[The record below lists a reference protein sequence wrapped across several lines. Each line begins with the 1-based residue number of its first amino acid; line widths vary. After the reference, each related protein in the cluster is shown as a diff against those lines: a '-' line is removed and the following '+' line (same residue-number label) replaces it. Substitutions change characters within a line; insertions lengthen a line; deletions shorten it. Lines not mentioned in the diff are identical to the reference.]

1 MAEKLDHV
9 VVVGAGIVGLS
20 TAWHLQEQGVRVTV
34 LDGEGVAAG
43 SSWGNAGWLAPGLT
57 LPLPEPAILRTGV
70 LATLRP
76 DSPVYVPLRADRR
89 LAQFL
94 AGFARHCTAGHW
106 GRAIEVFNRANAGA
120 LAAYDELTEHEGT
133 GRVEEP
139 TLDAEPFVAG
149 FVSESDREVLVE
161 EFRHVAR
168 TGGLTDFELLDRD
181 DLHTLAPSLGDAVTH
196 GVRLHGQR
204 YLNPGRFVR
213 ALADAV
219 VARGGEI
226 ATGQRVTDVSQ
237 LGREVRVMLEDG
249 ESVLADAVVLANGSW
264 LGALA
269 RPHGIRRLVQAG
281 RGYSFTVHPEQVPT
295 GPVYFP
301 TQRVA
306 CTPLGKPEEGLR
318 VAGMMEFRSPDDPL
332 DPRRV
337 KAIIDAATPMFTG
350 VDWSQRHDEWV
361 GSRPCTT
368 DGLPLVG
375 ASRSDR
381 VFVAGGHGMWGVAL
395 GPLTGRILARRMTGT
410 TSADERALLT
420 AFDPLRA

>member
-1 MAEKLDHV
+1 MAQHPQHV

-20 TAWHLQEQGVRVTV
+20 TAWHLQEAGVTVTV
-34 LDGEGVAAG
+34 LDGDGVAAG
-43 SSWGNAGWLAPGLT
+43 SSWGNAGWLAPALT
-57 LPLPEPAILRTGV
+57 LPLPEPAILRSGI
-70 LATLRP
+70 LATLKP

-94 AGFARHCTAGHW
+94 AGFARHCTPGHW
-106 GRAIEVFNRANAGA
+106 RRAIEVFNAANAGA
-120 LAAYDELTEHEGT
+120 LAAYDELTEHDGT

-139 TLDAEPFVAG
+139 TLDAEPFLAG
-149 FVSESDREVLVE
+149 FVSEADRSVLVE
-161 EFRHVAR
+161 EFRHVAQ
-168 TGGLTDFELLDRD
+168 TGGLTSFELLDRD
-181 DLHTLAPSLGDAVTH
+181 DLHTLAPSLGEAVTH

-204 YLNPGRFVR
+204 YLNPGRFVH
-213 ALADAV
+213 ALAAAV
-219 VARGGEI
+219 TARGGEI
-226 ATGQRVTDVSQ
+226 VSGHHVTGVVQRGPQ
-237 LGREVRVMLEDG
+237 VRVSVRGG
-249 ESVLADAVVLANGSW
+249 EPVDADAVVLANGSW
-264 LGALA
+264 IGELA

-281 RGYSFTVHPEQVPT
+281 RGYSFTVHPDHVPT

-318 VAGMMEFRSPDDPL
+318 VAGMMEFRRPDDPL
-332 DPRRV
+332 DPQRV
-337 KAIIDAATPMFTG
+337 QAIVDAASPMFTG

-395 GPLTGRILARRMTGT
+395 GPLTGRLLARQITGT
-410 TSADERALLT
+410 STTDDRALLT
-420 AFDPLRA
+420 AFDPLRS

>member
-1 MAEKLDHV
+1 MAQNPQHV

-20 TAWHLQEQGVRVTV
+20 TAWYLQEQGVTVTV
-34 LDGEGVAAG
+34 LDSEGVAAG
-43 SSWGNAGWLAPGLT
+43 SSWGNAGWLAPALT
-57 LPLPEPAILRTGV
+57 LPLPEPAILRTGI
-70 LATLRP
+70 LATLKP
-76 DSPVYVPLRADRR
+76 DSPVYVPVRADRR

-94 AGFARHCTAGHW
+94 AGFARHCTPGHW
-106 GRAIEVFNRANAGA
+106 NKAIEVFNLANAGA
-120 LAAYDELTEHEGT
+120 LSAYDELTEHEGT

-139 TLDAEPFVAG
+139 TLDAEPFLAG
-149 FVSESDREVLVE
+149 FVSESDRAVLVE
-161 EFRHVAR
+161 EFRHVAA

-204 YLNPGRFVR
+204 YLNPGRFVH

-219 VARGGEI
+219 TARGGEI
-226 ATGQRVTDVSQ
+226 VAGQRVTDVSQ
-237 LGREVRVMLEDG
+237 RGPVVRVTLENG
-249 ESVLADAVVLANGSW
+249 ESVVADSVVLANGSW
-264 LGALA
+264 VGGLA
-269 RPHGIRRLVQAG
+269 RAHGIRKLVQAG

-337 KAIIDAATPMFTG
+337 KAIVDAATPMFRG

-395 GPLTGRILARRMTGT
+395 GPLTGKLLAGAMTGT
-410 TSADERALLT
+410 SSEGDRALLT
-420 AFDPLRA
+420 AFDPLRK

>member
-1 MAEKLDHV
+1 MAQHPQHV

-20 TAWHLQEQGVRVTV
+20 TAWYLQEQGVSVTV
-34 LDGEGVAAG
+34 LDAEGIAAG
-43 SSWGNAGWLAPGLT
+43 SSWGNAGWLAPALT
-57 LPLPEPAILRTGV
+57 LPLPEPAILRTGI
-70 LATLRP
+70 LATLKP
-76 DSPVYVPLRADRR
+76 DSPVYVPVRADRR
-89 LAQFL
+89 LVQFL
-94 AGFARHCTAGHW
+94 AGFARHCTSGHW
-106 GRAIEVFNRANAGA
+106 NKAIEVFNLANAGA
-120 LAAYDELTEHEGT
+120 LSAYDHLTEHEGT

-139 TLDAEPFVAG
+139 TLDAEPFLAG
-149 FVSESDREVLVE
+149 FVSEADRSVLVE
-161 EFRHVAR
+161 EFRHVAA

-204 YLNPGRFVR
+204 YLNPGRFVH

-219 VARGGEI
+219 TARGGEI
-226 ATGQRVTDVSQ
+226 ATGRRVTDVSQ
-237 LGREVRVMLEDG
+237 RGPEVRVTLENG
-249 ESVLADAVVLANGSW
+249 ESVVADSVVLASGSW
-264 LGALA
+264 VGGLA
-269 RPHGIRRLVQAG
+269 RAHGIRKLVQAG
-281 RGYSFTVHPEQVPT
+281 RGYSFTVHPDQVPT

-337 KAIIDAATPMFTG
+337 QAIVDAATPMFTG

-395 GPLTGRILARRMTGT
+395 GPLTGKLLAGAMTGT
-410 TSADERALLT
+410 SSAGDRALLT
-420 AFDPLRA
+420 AFDPLRK

>member
-1 MAEKLDHV
+1 MAQHPQHV

-20 TAWHLQEQGVRVTV
+20 TAWHLQEAGVTVTV
-34 LDGEGVAAG
+34 LDGDGVAAG
-43 SSWGNAGWLAPGLT
+43 SSWGNAGWLAPALT
-57 LPLPEPAILRTGV
+57 LPLPEPAILRSGI
-70 LATLRP
+70 LATLKP

-94 AGFARHCTAGHW
+94 AGFARHCTPGHW
-106 GRAIEVFNRANAGA
+106 RRAIEVFNAANAGA
-120 LAAYDELTEHEGT
+120 LAAYDELTEHDGT

-139 TLDAEPFVAG
+139 TLDAEPFLAG
-149 FVSESDREVLVE
+149 FVSEADRKVLVE
-161 EFRHVAR
+161 EFRHVAQ
-168 TGGLTDFELLDRD
+168 TGGLTSFELLDRD
-181 DLHTLAPSLGDAVTH
+181 DLHTLAPSLGEAVTH

-204 YLNPGRFVR
+204 YLNPGRFVH
-213 ALADAV
+213 ALAAAV
-219 VARGGEI
+219 TARGGEI
-226 ATGQRVTDVSQ
+226 VSGHHVTGVVQRGPQ
-237 LGREVRVMLEDG
+237 VRVSVRGG
-249 ESVLADAVVLANGSW
+249 EPVDADAVVLANGSW
-264 LGALA
+264 IGELA

-281 RGYSFTVHPEQVPT
+281 RGYSFTVHPDQVPT

-318 VAGMMEFRSPDDPL
+318 VAGMMEFRRPDDPL

-337 KAIIDAATPMFTG
+337 QAIVDAASPMFTG

-395 GPLTGRILARRMTGT
+395 GPLTGRLLARQMTGT
-410 TSADERALLT
+410 STTDDRALLT
-420 AFDPLRA
+420 AFDPLRS